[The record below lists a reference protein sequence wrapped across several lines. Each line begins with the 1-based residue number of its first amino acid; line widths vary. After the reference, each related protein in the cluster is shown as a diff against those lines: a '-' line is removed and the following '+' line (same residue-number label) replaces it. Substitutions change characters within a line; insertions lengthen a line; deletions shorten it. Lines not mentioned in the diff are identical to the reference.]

1 MADLLAQGYITIAVV
16 NDGYSLSLT
25 TSSVSI
31 PANHDGSNPDL
42 SCAYTHISLSKG
54 NTNQQFEITNIT
66 PSDNG
71 IKYSYVANG
80 PYAWKVSITELAS
93 NITSGYL
100 NIVMRTSDGHQASA
114 KFNFSVIRNI
124 ASIDWIKE
132 WNGTRNQIG
141 SNYVITP
148 KIFAG
153 HKAENGKITGIY
165 FGKLKGFVNET
176 LPLTMSDAGE
186 GLYGYQ
192 DDKIIFYIANDGAKI
207 GGWDITQN
215 SIQCS
220 DGTLTIKSEGV
231 IASQSKGQEHWA
243 LKKDGSASFANGKV
257 RMDALGNAS
266 FDGRIVARS
275 GALAGWLIGSQS
287 IYKDGVAIN
296 SARRF
301 IAAANVVAAESKG
314 DQFDWV
320 KQYGGVAMYY
330 ISNADYGFVGYKGNK
345 LMFASGSRNFIAG
358 WNFDESALC
367 IGTKNNNL
375 GQFTQDASSITIG
388 TNGIRGYKFYLDK
401 NGAGALAGGNIIWD
415 ETGKVTFSKNVSLQW
430 SVGIEN
436 AQNLAKQANAAAKEA
451 QNAAKLA
458 GDKYGQ
464 LIGTYLTRIGTNGIY
479 TGTLAADQIVSGTM
493 STANIKQ
500 AKDKWSL
507 NQDGSGI
514 LANGNISWD
523 QDGNVTFGPN
533 VTLSWTNVAQ
543 QAANA
548 AKNEAVSIAKKAA
561 ESAKTEAINT
571 AKTATD
577 AAKNEAISTAKQ
589 VASAAKNEAIS
600 SAQKAAD
607 AAKTEAISITQKAV
621 NAAKTEAISTTQNAI
636 NTAKTEAI
644 NAAKAATDAAKNE
657 AIGTA
662 QRAAE
667 SAKNAAISSAQ
678 KAINAAKSEAISTAQ
693 KATDTAKNEA
703 IGTAK
708 KAIESAKIEAID
720 TAKTATDAAKNEAI
734 SSAKRAADAAKNE
747 AIDRAQKAADAAK
760 NEAIGKAQKA
770 IDTAK
775 NEAISSAKQ
784 VADAA
789 KNEAI
794 STAKRATDAAKNE
807 AISSAQ
813 KAAESAKNTA
823 ISTAQRAVDAA
834 KNEAIGTAKKVADAA
849 KNEAISTAKKATDIA
864 EAAAK
869 ELASAMALGKM
880 LYRDPTFVKGTNN
893 VVVYNNT
900 SNSKT
905 VTITR
910 SSSSTVPNDSG
921 QMLTIQN
928 TGTASPNCGG
938 FTFATACGYRKVF
951 ITRIIAKIPVG
962 RDIAF
967 HSNDLGPGGMQKW
980 LTSTKGT
987 GDWQEYICKVQC
999 GTSKFSSTNCFSIT
1013 GSFNVTWYLAYAT
1026 VFDVTTS
1033 ERYTTTI
1040 DANGIYTGSINA
1052 NQITAGSIN
1061 ADRIAAGCIT
1071 TSKIAVNAITS
1082 DRIAANAI
1090 KATHITANSITTDKI
1105 ASNAIT
1111 GNKIAAHTITSE
1123 QINADSI
1130 KANII
1135 NTNYINGLT
1144 CTFTKGTIG
1153 GWTIGTNNI
1162 SKNNVSLGSDG
1173 TISNGANWALKND
1186 GSGFLAQH
1194 NITWDNK
1201 GSMQIQTASIESSI
1215 LQNVKIIGTI
1225 RQPWKRSGIHINLK
1239 AGANSNEILTFD
1251 NISCG
1256 AAGGEDAEI
1265 AANLLS
1271 WNISDSGRVVRLAQ
1285 SRYSG
1290 IRSGDET
1297 IIKASGG
1304 YFFENGIAKS
1314 RLSIRSE
1321 MVELIGYGDE
1331 SRFYGWV
1338 VVRRIHFNTDKM
1350 YGREL
1355 KIIAQGEVNG
1365 YKRGAYINYRTVDGS
1380 KMSVQRLSE
1389 GRYKISFSRTWF
1401 TNARDC
1407 SVMLT
1412 GYGYSEGTSTAPIK
1426 ATLVHKDI
1434 DGIIVDTSDNETRN
1448 DGSFIFYISNI
1459 DDWAK

>member
-31 PANHDGSNPDL
+31 PANHDGSDPDL
-42 SCAYTHISLSKG
+42 SCAYTNVSLSKG
-54 NTNQQFEITNIT
+54 NVSQPIEIINVIPNT
-66 PSDNG
+66 NG
-71 IKYSYVANG
+71 IQYTYVPAG
-80 PYAWKVSITELAS
+80 PYNWKVSIIGLAS
-93 NITSGYL
+93 DITSGYL
-100 NIVMRTSDGHQASA
+100 DIIVRTPDGYQTSA
-114 KFNFSVIRNI
+114 RFNFSVVRNTT
-124 ASIDWIKE
+124 SLDWIEE
-132 WNGTRNQIG
+132 WNDTHTQIG

-148 KIFAG
+148 KLFAG
-153 HKAENGKITGIY
+153 HKTSEGKITGIY
-165 FGKLKGFVNET
+165 LGKLKGFIGEVFPFT
-176 LPLTMSDAGE
+176 LSDAEE
-186 GLYGYQ
+186 GLYGYR
-192 DDKIIFYIANDGAKI
+192 DNKIVFYIDNNGARI
-207 GGWDITQN
+207 GGWDITPD
-215 SIQCS
+215 SIQCL
-220 DGTLTIKSEGV
+220 DGTLTIKSEGA
-231 IASQSKGQEHWA
+231 ISSQSDGIEHWA

-257 RMDALGNAS
+257 TMDAKGNAS
-266 FDGRIVARS
+266 FDGHIIARS
-275 GALAGWLIGSQS
+275 GELAGWTIGEQS
-287 IYKDGVAIN
+287 IYKVGVAIN
-296 SARRF
+296 SSRRF
-301 IAAANVVAAESKG
+301 IAAANVITSELEG

-358 WNFDESALC
+358 WNFDESALY

-375 GQFTQDASSITIG
+375 RQFTQDASSITIG
-388 TNGIRGYKFYLDK
+388 TNGIRGYRFYLDK

-451 QNAAKLA
+451 QSAAKLA

-500 AKDKWSL
+500 SKNRWSL

-523 QDGNVTFGPN
+523 QDGNVTFGPK
-533 VTLSWTNVAQ
+533 VTLNWTNAAQ
-543 QAANA
+543 QAAN
-548 AKNEAVSIAKKAA
+548 
-561 ESAKTEAINT
+561 T
-571 AKTATD
+571 
-577 AAKNEAISTAKQ
+577 AKNEAI
-589 VASAAKNEAIS
+589 
-600 SAQKAAD
+600 
-607 AAKTEAISITQKAV
+607 
-621 NAAKTEAISTTQNAI
+621 
-636 NTAKTEAI
+636 NT
-644 NAAKAATDAAKNE
+644 AKAATDAAKKE
-657 AIGTA
+657 V
-662 QRAAE
+662 
-667 SAKNAAISSAQ
+667 
-678 KAINAAKSEAISTAQ
+678 
-693 KATDTAKNEA
+693 
-703 IGTAK
+703 
-708 KAIESAKIEAID
+708 
-720 TAKTATDAAKNEAI
+720 
-734 SSAKRAADAAKNE
+734 
-747 AIDRAQKAADAAK
+747 IDRAQKAADAAK
-760 NEAIGKAQKA
+760 NEAIGTAKKA
-770 IDTAK
+770 IDSAK
-775 NEAISSAKQ
+775 GEAISSARQ
-784 VADAA
+784 VA
-789 KNEAI
+789 
-794 STAKRATDAAKNE
+794 DAAKNE

-834 KNEAIGTAKKVADAA
+834 KNEAIDTAKKVADAA

-880 LYRDPTFVKGTNN
+880 LYRDPTFIKGTNN
-893 VVVYNNT
+893 VVPYNNT
-900 SNSKT
+900 RNSNT

-921 QMLTIQN
+921 QMLIIKN

-938 FTFATACGYRKVF
+938 FAFATACGYKRIF

-967 HSNDLGPGGMQKW
+967 HSNDLGPEGSQKW

-987 GDWQEYICKVQC
+987 GNWQEYICKVQC
-999 GTSKFSSTNCFSIT
+999 GTSKFSSTNYFSIT

-1026 VFDVTTS
+1026 VFDVTSS

-1090 KATHITANSITTDKI
+1090 NATHITANSITTDKI

-1111 GNKIAAHTITSE
+1111 GNKIAAHTITSD

-1153 GWTIGTNNI
+1153 GWRIGTNNI

-1173 TISNGANWALKND
+1173 TISNGANWSLKND

-1194 NITWDNK
+1194 NISWDNR

-1225 RQPWKRSGIHINLK
+1225 RQPWKRSGIFVNLR
-1239 AGANSNEILTFD
+1239 AGTNLNEKLTFD
-1251 NISCG
+1251 NLICG
-1256 AAGGEDAEI
+1256 AAGGEDPEI
-1265 AANLLS
+1265 AAHLLS
-1271 WNISDSGRVVRLAQ
+1271 WNVSDSGRLVRLAQ
-1285 SRYSG
+1285 SQYSG
-1290 IRSGDET
+1290 IREEDET
-1297 IIKASGG
+1297 IIKAPQGQF
-1304 YFFENGIAKS
+1304 FFENGVSHS

-1321 MVELIGYGDE
+1321 MIELIGYGDDTH
-1331 SRFYGWV
+1331 FFGWIV
-1338 VVRRIHFNTDKM
+1338 IRRVHFNTRRM
-1350 YGREL
+1350 YGQEL
-1355 KIIAQGEVNG
+1355 KIIAQGEVIGNRG
-1365 YKRGAYINYRTVDGS
+1365 GANIHYKTVDGS
-1380 KMSVQRLSE
+1380 KMYVRRLST
-1389 GRYKISFSRTWF
+1389 GQYKINFPSSWF
-1401 TNARDC
+1401 ANIRDC

-1412 GYGYSEGTSTAPIK
+1412 GCGYAEGNSTAPIK
-1426 ATLVHKDI
+1426 ATLSRKENGSIV
-1434 DGIIVDTSDNETRN
+1434 VDTSDSQIRR
-1448 DGSFIFYISNI
+1448 DGAFTFYISNA
-1459 DDWAK
+1459 DY

>member
-80 PYAWKVSITELAS
+80 PYAWKVSITGLAS

-100 NIVMRTSDGHQASA
+100 NIVMRASDGHQASA

-124 ASIDWIKE
+124 ASIDWINE

-192 DDKIIFYIANDGAKI
+192 DDKIIFYIANNGAKI

-257 RMDALGNAS
+257 RMDAQGNAS
-266 FDGRIVARS
+266 FDGHIVARS
-275 GALAGWLIGSQS
+275 GALAGWTIGNQS

-301 IAAANVVAAESKG
+301 IAAANVIAAESKG

-388 TNGIRGYKFYLDK
+388 TNGIRGYRFYLDK

-451 QNAAKLA
+451 QSAAKLA

-500 AKDKWSL
+500 SKNRWSL

-523 QDGNVTFGPN
+523 QDGNVTFGPK
-533 VTLSWTNVAQ
+533 VTLNWTNAAQ
-543 QAANA
+543 QAAN
-548 AKNEAVSIAKKAA
+548 
-561 ESAKTEAINT
+561 T
-571 AKTATD
+571 
-577 AAKNEAISTAKQ
+577 AKNEAI
-589 VASAAKNEAIS
+589 
-600 SAQKAAD
+600 
-607 AAKTEAISITQKAV
+607 
-621 NAAKTEAISTTQNAI
+621 
-636 NTAKTEAI
+636 NT
-644 NAAKAATDAAKNE
+644 AKAATDAAKKE
-657 AIGTA
+657 V
-662 QRAAE
+662 
-667 SAKNAAISSAQ
+667 
-678 KAINAAKSEAISTAQ
+678 
-693 KATDTAKNEA
+693 
-703 IGTAK
+703 
-708 KAIESAKIEAID
+708 
-720 TAKTATDAAKNEAI
+720 
-734 SSAKRAADAAKNE
+734 
-747 AIDRAQKAADAAK
+747 IDRAQKAADAAK
-760 NEAIGKAQKA
+760 NEAIGTAKKA
-770 IDTAK
+770 IDSAK
-775 NEAISSAKQ
+775 GEAISSARQ
-784 VADAA
+784 VA
-789 KNEAI
+789 
-794 STAKRATDAAKNE
+794 DAAKNE

-823 ISTAQRAVDAA
+823 ISTAQRAV
-834 KNEAIGTAKKVADAA
+834 DAA

-880 LYRDPTFVKGTNN
+880 LYRDPTFIKGTNN
-893 VVVYNNT
+893 VVPYNNT
-900 SNSKT
+900 RNSNT

-921 QMLTIQN
+921 QMLIIKN

-938 FTFATACGYRKVF
+938 FAFATACGYKRIF

-967 HSNDLGPGGMQKW
+967 HSNDLGPEGSQKW

-987 GDWQEYICKVQC
+987 GNWQEYICKVQC
-999 GTSKFSSTNCFSIT
+999 GTSKFSSTNYFSIT

-1026 VFDVTTS
+1026 VFDVTSS

-1111 GNKIAAHTITSE
+1111 GNKIAAHTITSD

-1153 GWTIGTNNI
+1153 GWRIGTNNI

-1173 TISNGANWALKND
+1173 TISNGANWSLKND

-1194 NITWDNK
+1194 NISWDNR

-1225 RQPWKRSGIHINLK
+1225 RQPWKRSGVFVNLR
-1239 AGANSNEILTFD
+1239 AGTNLNEKLTFD
-1251 NISCG
+1251 NLICG
-1256 AAGGEDAEI
+1256 AAGGEDPEI
-1265 AANLLS
+1265 AAHLFS
-1271 WNISDSGRVVRLAQ
+1271 WNESDSGRLVRLIQ
-1285 SRYSG
+1285 SKYSG
-1290 IRSGDET
+1290 IREEDET
-1297 IIKASGG
+1297 IIKAPVGQF
-1304 YFFENGIAKS
+1304 FFENGVS
-1314 RLSIRSE
+1314 YSHLSIRSE
-1321 MVELIGYGDE
+1321 MVELIGYGEDKH
-1331 SRFYGWV
+1331 FYGWIV
-1338 VVRRIHFNTDKM
+1338 IRRVPFNTHRM
-1350 YGREL
+1350 YGQEF
-1355 KIIAQGEVNG
+1355 KIIAQGEVLGNRG
-1365 YKRGAYINYRTVDGS
+1365 GATIHYKTVDGS
-1380 KMSVQRLSE
+1380 KMYVRRLAIGQYRINFPS
-1389 GRYKISFSRTWF
+1389 SWF
-1401 TNARDC
+1401 ANTRDC

-1412 GYGYSEGTSTAPIK
+1412 GCGYAEGNSTAPIK
-1426 ATLVHKDI
+1426 ATLSRKENG
-1434 DGIIVDTSDNETRN
+1434 GIVVDTSDSQIRR
-1448 DGSFIFYISNI
+1448 DGSFTFYISN
-1459 DDWAK
+1459 AEY

>member
-25 TSSVSI
+25 TPSVSI

-54 NTNQQFEITNIT
+54 NTSQQFEITNVT

-71 IKYSYVANG
+71 IKYSYVPNG
-80 PYAWKVSITELAS
+80 PYAWKVAITGLAS

-100 NIVMRTSDGHQASA
+100 NIVMRTSNGHQASA

-500 AKDKWSL
+500 SKGKWSL
-507 NQDGSGI
+507 NQDGSGT

-543 QAANA
+543 QEANA
-548 AKNEAVSIAKKAA
+548 AKNEAVSIAKKAV
-561 ESAKTEAINT
+561 ES
-571 AKTATD
+571 
-577 AAKNEAISTAKQ
+577 
-589 VASAAKNEAIS
+589 
-600 SAQKAAD
+600 
-607 AAKTEAISITQKAV
+607 
-621 NAAKTEAISTTQNAI
+621 
-636 NTAKTEAI
+636 AKTEAI